1 MLRRCLWSNM
11 WSKSPSW
18 PGAAFTSAACPEGL
32 FFIFRFGVLYLYRG
46 REARCFSSQAYQFLT
61 RLYKEYAPAK
71 SIQQTRSY
79 RIIFCVQDEG
89 GRLSMS
95 SAERWMVLP
104 EHCLPQDAYPKKRW
118 DTGCPVLALI
128 TLSVHISHW
137 LITACTIS
145 YTRLRGHSYFSSAM
159 LSAYNSHVLIDRN
172 WPPKVYK
179 RICIV
184 VQILLCNV

>member
-1 MLRRCLWSNM
+1 M

-18 PGAAFTSAACPEGL
+18 PGAVSAAAPVQKGSFSCSGLRYCTSA
-32 FFIFRFGVLYLYRG
+32 
-46 REARCFSSQAYQFLT
+46 EAEKQEVFSSQAYQFLT

-137 LITACTIS
+137 LITVCTIS